1 MHIHNY
7 YMHVVDSE
15 KLAQVIHTQLLEQ
28 DLHTKGK
35 VYYKRKDPQRAI
47 VRNNVYLM
55 HIS

>member
-1 MHIHNY
+1 MYIHNY

-35 VYYKRKDPQRAI
+35 VYYKRKDPQTCDCAQQS
-47 VRNNVYLM
+47 
-55 HIS
+55 ISNAH